1 MKPVE
6 CIECKNFPCSGIDKS
21 GYIMPAAD
29 LDPEK
34 VKVVMIF
41 EAPPENPHDYFYAPG
56 DPFIEVH
63 MLMGDV
69 AIKAF
74 NYISKRLTGKILCLG
89 FDIQNKERK
98 VFYKGKGFFL
108 PMFRQGRIT

>member
-1 MKPVE
+1 
-6 CIECKNFPCSGIDKS
+6 
-21 GYIMPAAD
+21 MPAAD

-74 NYISKRLTGKILCLG
+74 NYISKRLTGKNTVPSGSTYKIR
-89 FDIQNKERK
+89 KEKFFTR
-98 VFYKGKGFFL
+98 GKGFFL